1 MQSLFVTGRQ
11 CLPGPAWPG
20 PWLPLSFHCSLDRA
34 VGKGWQGANGALDWP
49 AYPSFSE
56 HLSHTDLNLAAVGGW
71 GKMKRLVEVPGF

>member
-1 MQSLFVTGRQ
+1 MSSRSRLVPA
-11 CLPGPAWPG
+11 PGSRF
-20 PWLPLSFHCSLDRA
+20 LPLFLGQGC
-34 VGKGWQGANGALDWP
+34 KGWQGANGALDWP